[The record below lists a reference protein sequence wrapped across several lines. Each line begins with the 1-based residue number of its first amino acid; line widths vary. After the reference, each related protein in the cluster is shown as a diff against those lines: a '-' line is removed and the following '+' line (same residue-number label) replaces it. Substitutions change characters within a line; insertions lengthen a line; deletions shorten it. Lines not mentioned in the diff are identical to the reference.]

1 LGHQNCTEPT
11 THKSQRRRVA
21 DLAVKSRLLAISRDL
36 EFVED
41 GGFMSYGAS
50 IPDLFRRTRTYV
62 DKILKGAK
70 PADLYRATD

>member
-1 LGHQNCTEPT
+1 MSLGAPELHRADHAQISAKT
-11 THKSQRRRVA
+11 VA

-50 IPDLFRRTRTYV
+50 IPDCF
-62 DKILKGAK
+62 AA
-70 PADLYRATD
+70 PARM